1 MIKFTWERVKGKILS
16 SKVLRFVAAK
26 GLFEDAEGS
35 PLGEERDSFEKS
47 FQRKLSFT
55 LFYKFI
61 KGKKTISF
69 STQKFHN
76 THVYVRLL

>member
-47 FQRKLSFT
+47 FQRNS
-55 LFYKFI
+55 
-61 KGKKTISF
+61 
-69 STQKFHN
+69 
-76 THVYVRLL
+76 VC

>member
-1 MIKFTWERVKGKILS
+1 M
-16 SKVLRFVAAK
+16 LRFVATK

-35 PLGEERDSFEKS
+35 PLGKERDSFEKS

-55 LFYKFI
+55 LFYKSV
-61 KGKKTISF
+61 KGKKNIYF